1 MPASDSGEAVYSD
14 DFIAKLEMLWGEGF
28 LSPGGASEIAELFRG
43 VDLTGA
49 SVLNI
54 GCGLG
59 TMDRILA
66 RDHGAARV
74 LGVDIEAH
82 LIERAGAAAQREGLA
97 DRVSF
102 QLVAPGPLPF
112 PDNRFDVVTSKDAII
127 CIEDK
132 RAVYAEATRVL
143 KPGGRLIV
151 SDWLGGALPHS
162 AEMHAWMDSA
172 PGHYFMATLED
183 TVRLLA
189 TLGLIEIETLDRN
202 DWYGHMVREE
212 VAQISGPKRAQMAA
226 LFGEAEAKAWI
237 ERVSKKAAAVAAGD
251 LRPGHVRARK
261 AG

>member
-1 MPASDSGEAVYSD
+1 MPAGDKGEAVYSD
-14 DFIAKLEMLWGEGF
+14 DFIAKLELLWGEGF
-28 LSPGGASEIAELFRG
+28 LSPGGSSEIAELFRG

-54 GCGLG
+54 GSGLG

-74 LGVDIEAH
+74 LGVDIEAQ

-112 PDNRFDVVTSKDAII
+112 PDNCFDVVTSKDAII

-132 RAVYAEATRVL
+132 RALYAEAARVL
-143 KPGGRLIV
+143 KPSGRLIV
-151 SDWLGGALPHS
+151 SDWLGGAPPYS
-162 AEMHAWMDSA
+162 AEMHAWMGSA
-172 PGHYFMATLED
+172 PGHYFMMTPED
-183 TVRLLA
+183 TVRLVGS
-189 TLGLIEIETLDRN
+189 LGFMEIETLDRN
-202 DWYGHMVREE
+202 DWYCHMVREE
-212 VAQISGPKRAQMAA
+212 VAQISGPKRVQMAA
-226 LFGEAEAKAWI
+226 LFGEAEARAWI
-237 ERVSKKAAAVAAGD
+237 ERVGKKAAAVEAGD
-251 LRPGHVRARK
+251 LRPGHLRARK